1 MTQTTNRLFDEFAK
15 MMTDAAGAAQGVK
28 REFDTMFKTQAER
41 FLTGLDVVQRE
52 EFEAVREMAILA
64 REENERLRARI
75 DELERKAAGGQ
86 G

>member
-1 MTQTTNRLFDEFAK
+1 MTQTSNRLFDEFAK

-41 FLTGLDVVQRE
+41 LLTGLDVVQRE

-75 DELERKAAGGQ
+75 DELERKAGGQ
-86 G
+86 S